1 MKKLLYLFLVVSFI
15 FTACK
20 KEEGCTDAIAT
31 NYNADAEENDG
42 SCIYSIVGDWDCT
55 TMTIDSTIN
64 FSYMGITIDSLSSS
78 GSSSTTAAEEEFYG
92 LSFAG
97 GPTSGNVYI
106 YEEPITITD
115 TSTWAIVGDSLV
127 IDEGEMTFKHMVT
140 SNALSLSVGMSMH
153 QDDGMGM
160 VVDYTYNQTI
170 NFTRNNGFT
179 TSSTNQRKSNTPWFY
194 KVKLM
199 NSIKKR

>member
-1 MKKLLYLFLVVSFI
+1 MKKLLYLFLAVSFI

-42 SCIYSIVGDWDCT
+42 SCIYSIVGGWDCT

-78 GSSSTTAAEEEFYG
+78 GSSSMTAAEAEFYG
-92 LSFAG
+92 LNFVG
-97 GPTSGNVYI
+97 GPTSGNVYV
-106 YEEPITITD
+106 YEEPTTITD

-127 IDEGEMTFKHMVT
+127 IDEDEITFKHMVT
-140 SNALSLSVGMSMH
+140 SNALSLSASMSMH

-179 TSSTNQRKSNTPWFY
+179 TSSTNQRKSNTPWFNKA
-194 KVKLM
+194 KVM